1 MSSCQSSRS
10 NIYMIL
16 KLNVFTYVN
25 LSGMGNFFYELKD
38 IKVPILNHYF
48 LKRHYFFGFKLIFI
62 VF

>member
-25 LSGMGNFFYELKD
+25 LSGMGIFFNELKY
-38 IKVPILNHYF
+38 IKVQIEDYSE
-48 LKRHYFFGFKLIFI
+48 
-62 VF
+62 